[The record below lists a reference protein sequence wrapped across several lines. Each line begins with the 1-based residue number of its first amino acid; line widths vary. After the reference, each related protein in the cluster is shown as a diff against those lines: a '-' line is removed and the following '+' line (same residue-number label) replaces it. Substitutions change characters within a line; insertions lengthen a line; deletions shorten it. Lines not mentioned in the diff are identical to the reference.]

1 WFLVLGSWF
10 LVLGSW
16 FLVLG
21 SWFLV
26 LGSWFLVLATQAT
39 NPAALRPELCR
50 ELSRAKRGILGWI
63 QVLIRD

>member
-1 WFLVLGSWF
+1 LVLGSWF

-26 LGSWFLVLATQAT
+26 LGSWLSMNQSFSCQGLTPASEDYVMSPQA
-39 NPAALRPELCR
+39 PSEGC
-50 ELSRAKRGILGWI
+50 GWN
-63 QVLIRD
+63 

>member
-1 WFLVLGSWF
+1 LVLGSWF

-26 LGSWFLVLATQAT
+26 LGSWFLVLGSWFEATADGGVGV
-39 NPAALRPELCR
+39 PEGRLAK
-50 ELSRAKRGILGWI
+50 SRSQGGEK
-63 QVLIRD
+63 

>member
-1 WFLVLGSWF
+1 MDGEKIDGNVVITSQYVLLTAPWGYVGQVVLGSWFLVLGSWF

-26 LGSWFLVLATQAT
+26 LGSWFLVL
-39 NPAALRPELCR
+39 
-50 ELSRAKRGILGWI
+50 GW
-63 QVLIRD
+63 

>member
-1 WFLVLGSWF
+1 MLKCGKEEFLVLGSWF

-26 LGSWFLVLATQAT
+26 LGSWFEKM
-39 NPAALRPELCR
+39 LREAQPR
-50 ELSRAKRGILGWI
+50 TKN
-63 QVLIRD
+63 

>member
-1 WFLVLGSWF
+1 MVFGVWCLVLFCPVSLFLVLGSWF

-26 LGSWFLVLATQAT
+26 LGSWFLVLGSWFRKTQR
-39 NPAALRPELCR
+39 AASLH
-50 ELSRAKRGILGWI
+50 
-63 QVLIRD
+63 

>member
-1 WFLVLGSWF
+1 MFKLLAKASKVVKVVLGSWF

-26 LGSWFLVLATQAT
+26 LGSWFLVFSWRYWQ
-39 NPAALRPELCR
+39 
-50 ELSRAKRGILGWI
+50 W
-63 QVLIRD
+63 